1 MRRVDTSSTL
11 REGGDEDSMAQ
22 PTKPRSPPPF
32 LSVAAIPPPIT
43 LPQANRSS
51 SSRMAGMDSSTAS
64 YPSAIEEYR
73 TTDAHLNKRIGDVR
87 AVLDDFFEDVDLA
100 VVQKSLENR
109 GHTTRLE
116 QVASALRRVPLLRD
130 ADWQTFPP
138 QKVYAHK
145 KVKKQSIMNL
155 FSNLIDREQDRRL
168 LTLDLTMLL
177 LGALTILLMLVA
189 DYLTWVVPTVPI
201 ASISKTI
208 TLALPPSNVTV
219 APAPTGNTPVPAFT
233 PAPAGSTTIQNVIGS
248 VQVGTIDILYYINFA
263 LSLLF
268 LLVLTRYYRLR
279 LQFLRLAWSKM
290 GGKQILTKSQT
301 YSFFQSLLF
310 PQYVCEVVIFMVM
323 PYPWYNQLHSQ
334 NAKYL
339 QIFMFCRVYLVFRFM
354 YHYSQLYRSRNLVLR
369 SSEFLRRSSFH
380 VEFVDAMKVYFFE
393 NTFLTASLLYVGV
406 VFIGGF
412 CVFVAERNANSSSED
427 DPDGVN
433 GYASFFNGVYFMVT
447 AIRTIGYGDIKPITV
462 VGRALTIVFQFTG
475 VTLEGLIASVVV
487 NKIAKTKEEKIVD
500 EYLESF
506 GAWCELR
513 VASAMVIQAHWKTSL
528 RYRYLHRKE
537 SEEKMQ
543 ALLNS
548 LRRRR
553 EYLRVLQT
561 NRARNAVRETDGSSA
576 GWQLRQETN
585 SVQHDANFKQM
596 VRHFATAEKVHRTKK
611 GNGSIFGVYNMQPNL
626 EEEREDTFRRM
637 PYLRERETQ
646 TSTQELIERDRHF
659 FSQNI
664 DVQRWNRVI
673 GRKQPRGF
681 QPLRKFTSSKKV
693 IGKYGERRIP
703 IGKGHKA
710 DIRNESLQHFREAR
724 LNFKRS
730 IAPSSDHVIDT
741 KLQIAYELLVAASK
755 KLRRNVVLLQGLK
768 RTARL
773 ELASLKQLVKLS
785 LSGGVEVPA
794 AVARPGSKRE

>member
-11 REGGDEDSMAQ
+11 REGGDEDSTAQ

-51 SSRMAGMDSSTAS
+51 SSRMAGMDSSTTS

-279 LQFLRLAWSKM
+279 LQ
-290 GGKQILTKSQT
+290 
-301 YSFFQSLLF
+301 
-310 PQYVCEVVIFMVM
+310 
-323 PYPWYNQLHSQ
+323 
-334 NAKYL
+334 
-339 QIFMFCRVYLVFRFM
+339 
-354 YHYSQLYRSRNLVLR
+354 
-369 SSEFLRRSSFH
+369 
-380 VEFVDAMKVYFFE
+380 
-393 NTFLTASLLYVGV
+393 
-406 VFIGGF
+406 
-412 CVFVAERNANSSSED
+412 
-427 DPDGVN
+427 
-433 GYASFFNGVYFMVT
+433 
-447 AIRTIGYGDIKPITV
+447 
-462 VGRALTIVFQFTG
+462 
-475 VTLEGLIASVVV
+475 
-487 NKIAKTKEEKIVD
+487 
-500 EYLESF
+500 
-506 GAWCELR
+506 
-513 VASAMVIQAHWKTSL
+513 
-528 RYRYLHRKE
+528 
-537 SEEKMQ
+537 
-543 ALLNS
+543 
-548 LRRRR
+548 
-553 EYLRVLQT
+553 
-561 NRARNAVRETDGSSA
+561 
-576 GWQLRQETN
+576 
-585 SVQHDANFKQM
+585 
-596 VRHFATAEKVHRTKK
+596 
-611 GNGSIFGVYNMQPNL
+611 
-626 EEEREDTFRRM
+626 
-637 PYLRERETQ
+637 
-646 TSTQELIERDRHF
+646 
-659 FSQNI
+659 
-664 DVQRWNRVI
+664 
-673 GRKQPRGF
+673 
-681 QPLRKFTSSKKV
+681 
-693 IGKYGERRIP
+693 
-703 IGKGHKA
+703 
-710 DIRNESLQHFREAR
+710 
-724 LNFKRS
+724 
-730 IAPSSDHVIDT
+730 
-741 KLQIAYELLVAASK
+741 
-755 KLRRNVVLLQGLK
+755 
-768 RTARL
+768 
-773 ELASLKQLVKLS
+773 
-785 LSGGVEVPA
+785 
-794 AVARPGSKRE
+794 

>member
-1 MRRVDTSSTL
+1 M
-11 REGGDEDSMAQ
+11 Q
-22 PTKPRSPPPF
+22 PKPARSSPPPF
-32 LSVAAIPPPIT
+32 LSVAAIPPPIA
-43 LPQANRSS
+43 LPANNAQNAARSIGS
-51 SSRMAGMDSSTAS
+51 SGSGGGGGSLTSH
-64 YPSAIEEYR
+64 PSAIEEYR
-73 TTDAHLNKRIGDVR
+73 TTDAHLTKRIGDVR
-87 AVLDDFFEDVDLA
+87 AVLDEFFEDVDLA

-109 GHTTRLE
+109 GHTSRLE

-138 QKVYAHK
+138 QKVYAQK

-168 LTLDLTMLL
+168 LTLDLTMLVI
-177 LGALTILLMLVA
+177 GTLTILLMLVA
-189 DYLTWVVPTVPI
+189 DYLTWVVPTIPI
-201 ASISKTI
+201 ASITRTMS
-208 TLALPPSNVTV
+208 LPLPPNNLT
-219 APAPTGNTPVPAFT
+219 APPASTSDGGTPVPAFT

-248 VQVGTIDILYYINFA
+248 VRVGTVDILYYIIFV
-263 LSLLF
+263 LSLFF
-268 LLVLTRYYRLR
+268 LLVLVRYYRLR
-279 LQFLRLAWSKM
+279 LQYLRLAWSKM

-310 PQYVCEVVIFMVM
+310 PQFVCEVIIFMVM
-323 PYPWYNQLHSQ
+323 PYPWYNQLHSED
-334 NAKYL
+334 AKYL
-339 QIFMFCRVYLVFRFM
+339 QIFMFCRVYLVFRFL
-354 YHYSQLYRSRNLVLR
+354 YHYSQLYRSRNLVIR

-393 NTFLTASLLYVGV
+393 NTVLTASLMYVGV

-412 CVFVAERNANSSSED
+412 CVFVAERNANSSSES
-427 DPDGVN
+427 DPEGVN
-433 GYASFFNGVYFMVT
+433 GYSSFFNGVYFMVT
-447 AIRTIGYGDIKPITV
+447 AIRTIGYGDVKPITV
-462 VGRALTIVFQFTG
+462 VGRAITIVFQFTG

-537 SEEKMQ
+537 SEEKMR
-543 ALLNS
+543 ALLNA

-561 NRARNAVRETDGSSA
+561 NRARNAVRETDGSTA
-576 GWQLRQETN
+576 GYQLRQEAN

-611 GNGSIFGVYNMQPNL
+611 GDGSIFGVHNMQPNL

-646 TSTQELIERDRHF
+646 TSTQDLIERDRHF

-703 IGKGHKA
+703 IGKGHKS

-741 KLQIAYELLVAASK
+741 KLQIAYELLVSASK

-773 ELASLKQLVKLS
+773 ELVSLKQLLTLS
-785 LSGGVEVPA
+785 LSGGVEPPA
-794 AVARPGSKRE
+794 ATLPSVQGRGSRE